1 MKKMID
7 ILKRFWKPIIMI
19 LMGLVII
26 SQCSHISYLNE
37 ENTRLETN
45 FEAVCDSAKVWKTKS
60 GQLATQTKNMRVA
73 LQELE
78 MLYGGTKD
86 KIKDL
91 KIKIKNLE
99 TYQKGVITKTI
110 HDTITLR
117 DTSLDNHIYKTGTM
131 SDGCVNLTFTL
142 LDTAMV
148 VGLNSIDTID
158 VFIVKSKEGGWWKF
172 WMWPRKTIYTTT
184 ATSAC
189 PNTEVIINTFT
200 VKNKK

>member
-1 MKKMID
+1 MKRVID
-7 ILKRFWKPIIMI
+7 ILKWFWKPIIMI

-60 GQLATQTKNMRVA
+60 GQLVTQTKNMEVTI
-73 LQELE
+73 QELD
-78 MLYGGTKD
+78 MLYGDTKD

-110 HDTITLR
+110 LDTVTLR
-117 DTSLDNHIYKTGTM
+117 DTVLDNHIYKTGMM

-142 LDTAMV
+142 RDTTMV
-148 VGLNSIDTID
+148 IDLNETDVID
-158 VFIVKSKEGGWWKF
+158 VFIVKSKEGRWWKF
-172 WMWPRKTIYTTT
+172 WMWPRKTIYTST

-200 VKNKK
+200 VKK

>member
-7 ILKRFWKPIIMI
+7 ILKRFWKPIIMV

-37 ENTRLETN
+37 KNTRLETN

-60 GQLATQTKNMRVA
+60 GQLATRTKNMEVTI
-73 LQELE
+73 QELE

-86 KIKDL
+86 EIKDL
-91 KIKIKNLE
+91 KVKIKNLE
-99 TYQKGVITKTI
+99 TYQHGVITKTI
-110 HDTITLR
+110 HDTIILR
-117 DTSLDNHIYKTGTM
+117 DTVLDNHIYKTGMM

-142 LDTAMV
+142 RDTTMV
-148 VGLNSIDTID
+148 IDLKGVDVID
-158 VFIVKSKEGGWWKF
+158 VFIAKTKEGGWWKF

-184 ATSAC
+184 ATSTC
-189 PNTEVIINTFT
+189 PNTEVIINTCT
-200 VKNKK
+200 IKK

>member
-1 MKKMID
+1 MID
-7 ILKRFWKPIIMI
+7 MIKRFWKPIIML

-45 FEAVCDSAKVWKTKS
+45 FEVACDSVKVWKTKS
-60 GQLATQTKNMRVA
+60 GQLATKTKNMEVTIR
-73 LQELE
+73 ELE

-99 TYQKGVITKTI
+99 TYQRGVITKTI
-110 HDTITLR
+110 RDTITLH
-117 DTSLDNHIYKTGTM
+117 DTVIDTHIYKTGMM

-142 LDTAMV
+142 RDTTMV
-148 VGLNSIDTID
+148 VDLNQTDVID
-158 VFIVKSKEGGWWKF
+158 VFIVKTKECKWWKF

-184 ATSAC
+184 ATSTC
-189 PNTEVIINTFT
+189 PNTGVIVNTCT
-200 VKNKK
+200 IKK

>member
-7 ILKRFWKPIIMI
+7 MIKRFWKPIIMM

-26 SQCSHISYLNE
+26 SQCSRTSYLNE

-45 FEAVCDSAKVWKTKS
+45 FEAAYDSTKVWKTKS
-60 GQLATQTKNMRVA
+60 GQLATQTKNMEVTI
-73 LQELE
+73 QELE

-117 DTSLDNHIYKTGTM
+117 DTVLDNRVYKTGMM

-142 LDTAMV
+142 RDTTMV
-148 VGLNSIDTID
+148 IDLNETDVID
-158 VFIVKSKEGGWWKF
+158 VFIVKTKEGRWWKF
-172 WMWPRKTIYTTT
+172 WIWPRKTIYTTT
-184 ATSAC
+184 ATSTC
-189 PNTEVIINTFT
+189 PNTEVIINTCT
-200 VKNKK
+200 IKN

>member
-7 ILKRFWKPIIMI
+7 ILKRFWKPIIMM

-45 FEAVCDSAKVWKTKS
+45 FEAVYDSAKVWKTKS
-60 GQLATQTKNMRVA
+60 GLLATQTKNMAVTI
-73 LQELE
+73 QELE

-86 KIKDL
+86 EIKDL
-91 KIKIKNLE
+91 KVKIKNLE

-117 DTSLDNHIYKTGTM
+117 DTVLDNHIYKTGTM
-131 SDGCVNLTFTL
+131 RDGCVNLIFTL
-142 LDTAMV
+142 RDTTMV
-148 VGLNSIDTID
+148 IDLNETDVID
-158 VFIVKSKEGGWWKF
+158 VFIVKSKEGRWWKF

-184 ATSAC
+184 ATSTC
-189 PNTEVIINTFT
+189 PNTEVIINTCT
-200 VKNKK
+200 VKK

>member
-1 MKKMID
+1 MKQVIDMI
-7 ILKRFWKPIIMI
+7 KRFWKPIIMM

-45 FEAVCDSAKVWKTKS
+45 FEAVCDSTKVWKTKS
-60 GQLATQTKNMRVA
+60 GQLVNQTKNMEVTIR
-73 LQELE
+73 ELE
-78 MLYGGTKD
+78 ILYGGAKNEVQ
-86 KIKDL
+86 DL

-117 DTSLDNHIYKTGTM
+117 DTVLDDHIYKTGMM

-142 LDTAMV
+142 RDTTMV
-148 VGLNSIDTID
+148 IDLNETDIID
-158 VFIVKSKEGGWWKF
+158 VFIVKTKEHSWWKF

-184 ATSAC
+184 ATSTC
-189 PNTEVIINTFT
+189 PNTEVIINTCT
-200 VKNKK
+200 IKK